1 MLPWQVLR
9 FAMNWEEMKILSERC
24 RLFVT
29 KALKC
34 NISILIYRNYFI
46 ILCYPNMLISS
57 EKDLTEEIRRR
68 NAVQT

>member
-34 NISILIYRNYFI
+34 NLW
-46 ILCYPNMLISS
+46 
-57 EKDLTEEIRRR
+57 DLTITVAGPKSETDID
-68 NAVQT
+68 

>member
-1 MLPWQVLR
+1 MLPWQALR

-34 NISILIYRNYFI
+34 NLLMVMEVVISDFVRT
-46 ILCYPNMLISS
+46 NMGHLGQKRGQS
-57 EKDLTEEIRRR
+57 LFP
-68 NAVQT
+68 